1 MSKHLGV
8 DGFPRPNEED
18 QKISLDL
25 LATFNTPSGK
35 STLQYLKSITIE
47 AISGGAISNDEL
59 RHMEGQRYLVAMIVK
74 RINHAE
80 RIKNGRASTA
90 IRNTG

>member
-1 MSKHLGV
+1 MSNHLGV
-8 DGFPRPNEED
+8 DGFPRPKEED

-35 STLQYLKSITIE
+35 ATLQYLKSVTIE

-59 RHMEGQRYLVAMIVK
+59 RHLEGQRYLVAMIVK
-74 RINHAE
+74 RLNHAE
-80 RIKNGRASTA
+80 RIKNGRASTTN
-90 IRNTG
+90 RNAS